1 MFERSFASLRM
12 TLPRPRTKIVA
23 IPLPDMR
30 RDACAGNSFIANSSA
45 MMSRNRLFSLCALL
59 SIFALS
65 AWSQDAADSQA
76 VRPSG
81 VTGSIRKAKAVAAKE
96 TEDADVESTAASKT
110 KTSKSTHAASHRKRA
125 KAKETE
131 ESIPAP
137 TEYTPEGIP
146 KTSAASV
153 IVVDANSGKILYEKN
168 PDQIRPA
175 ASTQKLLTALIVA
188 ESGFLDRT
196 VTVQPA
202 DTMADPV
209 KLNIKAGDTYQ
220 RIDLLRALLVKSPN
234 DVARCLARDNAGS
247 MEAFAQVMN
256 RRAQELGAVHS
267 HFVNPNGLPVPGQY
281 SSARDLSLI
290 ARAAYANPTIR
301 SIVCLPQLV
310 FRFANGRTREL
321 ENTNK
326 LLRRLPYCNGMKTG
340 YTERC
345 GQVFDRKR
353 HASRQGCDR
362 CCAGRQLEPR
372 VARRIRVTFL
382 GPLDVRP
389 PLCEPVLLLFH
400 GDVRHAR
407 HAETSR
413 AASGE
418 KIAAQR

>member
-1 MFERSFASLRM
+1 M
-12 TLPRPRTKIVA
+12 VG
-23 IPLPDMR
+23 
-30 RDACAGNSFIANSSA
+30 ACADKLSVANFPL
-45 MMSRNRLFSLCALL
+45 MKSRNRIWILCALIL
-59 SIFALS
+59 SSALS
-65 AWSQDAADSQA
+65 AWSQEGVDSDI
-76 VRPSG
+76 VRPGGVSG
-81 VTGSIRKAKAVAAKE
+81 PVRKAKAVTAQD
-96 TEDADVESTAASKT
+96 TDDEDVSPSAVRKS
-110 KTSKSTHAASHRKRA
+110 KTSKSTHARSHRTRSKS
-125 KAKETE
+125 KETA
-131 ESIPAP
+131 ESSPPP

-153 IVVDANSGKILYEKN
+153 IVVDANTGKILYEKN

-188 ESGFLDRT
+188 ESGFLDRA
-196 VTVQPA
+196 VTVQPV

-247 MEAFAQVMN
+247 VQAFAEVMN

-310 FRFANGRTREL
+310 FRYANGRTREL

-340 YTERC
+340 YT
-345 GQVFDRKR
+345 D
-353 HASRQGCDR
+353 A
-362 CCAGRQLEPR
+362 AGKCL
-372 VARRIRVTFL
+372 I
-382 GPLDVRP
+382 
-389 PLCEPVLLLFH
+389 
-400 GDVRHAR
+400 
-407 HAETSR
+407 
-413 AASGE
+413 ASGTRPG
-418 KIAAQR
+418 KDVIVVVLGDSSSRVWRDASALLSWGLVM

>member
-1 MFERSFASLRM
+1 
-12 TLPRPRTKIVA
+12 
-23 IPLPDMR
+23 
-30 RDACAGNSFIANSSA
+30 
-45 MMSRNRLFSLCALL
+45 MMWRKRFFFLCALV
-59 SIFALS
+59 SVFALS

-76 VRPSG
+76 VRPGGISG
-81 VTGSIRKAKAVAAKE
+81 PVRKAKAVTAKD
-96 TEDADVESTAASKT
+96 TDDADSESTPARKT

-125 KAKETE
+125 KTKGTE

-168 PDQIRPA
+168 ADQTRVP

-196 VTVQPA
+196 VTVQPV
-202 DTMADPV
+202 DTLAEPV

-234 DVARCLARDNAGS
+234 DVARCLGRDNAGS
-247 MEAFAQVMN
+247 IEAFAEIMN

-281 SSARDLSLI
+281 STARDLSII

-310 FRFANGRTREL
+310 FRYANGRTREL

-340 YTERC
+340 YT
-345 GQVFDRKR
+345 D
-353 HASRQGCDR
+353 A
-362 CCAGRQLEPR
+362 AGKCL
-372 VARRIRVTFL
+372 I
-382 GPLDVRP
+382 
-389 PLCEPVLLLFH
+389 
-400 GDVRHAR
+400 
-407 HAETSR
+407 
-413 AASGE
+413 ASGTRPG
-418 KIAAQR
+418 KDVIVVVLGDSSSRVWRDASALLSWGLWM